1 MLILG
6 YYLRWK
12 PSYNIKPGIEL
23 AFRMDE
29 WSNADCDDYFNK
41 KAKFNYENFTE
52 STIKDYVDKIVE
64 KLSFNKREQNRN
76 CPPITYTAMHGVG
89 YPYIVRAFNAMG
101 FSPLATVAE

>member
-1 MLILG
+1 MEIQDLTT
-6 YYLRWK
+6 
-12 PSYNIKPGIEL
+12 
-23 AFRMDE
+23 F
-29 WSNADCDDYFNK
+29 DYFNK

-64 KLSFNKREQNRN
+64 KLSSNKREQNRN